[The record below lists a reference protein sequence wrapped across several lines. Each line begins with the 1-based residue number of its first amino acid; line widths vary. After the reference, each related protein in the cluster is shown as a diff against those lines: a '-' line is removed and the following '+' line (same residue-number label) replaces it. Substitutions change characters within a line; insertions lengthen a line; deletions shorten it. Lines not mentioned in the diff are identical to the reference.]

1 MFLFSQF
8 VFLGIHP
15 SIIVFP
21 PSVFFFPMAGITN
34 YEEYSLIQETVEE
47 KKEDGM
53 GTLKKDRT
61 LLRDERKM
69 EKLKAKLHTDD
80 EREFS
85 SARFRHCFSCA
96 RGHEEVLEPI
106 PAVSGRRRGH
116 TLDKSPVY
124 RRASQTRQTT
134 ISEPITRWQGR
145 RLVRLSPPQQTF
157 NAHK

>member
-1 MFLFSQF
+1 METCHKCFYFCYLCFWASIQASLFSP
-8 VFLGIHP
+8 LL
-15 SIIVFP
+15 
-21 PSVFFFPMAGITN
+21 FFFPTAGITN

-85 SARFRHCFSCA
+85 SARFLHCFSCA
-96 RGHEEVLEPI
+96 RGHKEVLEPI

-116 TLDKSPVY
+116 ALDKSPVY
-124 RRASQTRQTT
+124 RRAS
-134 ISEPITRWQGR
+134 
-145 RLVRLSPPQQTF
+145 
-157 NAHK
+157 